1 MYIKKK
7 LIAISLICAIAASFS
22 ACSDKTSKNDS
33 AVGAVGQVDVD
44 PDATLSSE
52 EIQSLQK
59 QDLTIKPFNES
70 ADNQEDPVESNNSG
84 DSSNAVGNNN
94 TQSSNVGNDS
104 SSNNDNN
111 SSSVGGNDNVTPSI
125 DASSLLDT
133 TDVVI
138 IPGGNDND
146 NKQNDNESGN
156 NSKPGNKQVMQ
167 VWWLDLSK
175 QKNFVFDGEFIT
187 ADFKIKEGT
196 ANGTYP
202 VTVEWLDF
210 SCWEGK
216 GVAFNGTDGSV
227 VVGSDAKANSFRN
240 DGSPEIMI
248 ENVSGNPGDTV
259 TVRFQM
265 KNNPGI
271 VACVFRFGYDSDALE
286 YVGGGEGADFEGT
299 FN

>member
-1 MYIKKK
+1 
-7 LIAISLICAIAASFS
+7 
-22 ACSDKTSKNDS
+22 
-33 AVGAVGQVDVD
+33 
-44 PDATLSSE
+44 
-52 EIQSLQK
+52 SLQK

-70 ADNQEDPVESNNSG
+70 SDNQEDPVESSNSG
-84 DSSNAVGNNN
+84 DSSNVGGNNN
-94 TQSSNVGNDS
+94 SQSSNVGNDS
-104 SSNNDNN
+104 NSNDTNSGNDNN
-111 SSSVGGNDNVTPSI
+111 SSSVGGNDNVTPSV
-125 DASSLLDT
+125 DASSLLNT

-138 IPGGNDND
+138 MPGGNDND
-146 NKQNDNESGN
+146 NQSNNNNPGDNTIAGT
-156 NSKPGNKQVMQ
+156 KRVMQ

-175 QKNFVFDGEFIT
+175 QQDFVFDGEFIT

-227 VVGSDAKANSFRN
+227 VVGSEAKANSFRN

-248 ENVSGNPGDTV
+248 ENVSGKPGDTV

-271 VACVFRFGYDSDALE
+271 VACIFRFAYDSDALE
-286 YVGGGEGADFEGT
+286 YIGGGEGADFEGT
-299 FN
+299 FS

>member
-22 ACSDKTSKNDS
+22 ACSDKTSKNES

-44 PDATLSSE
+44 SNATLSSE
-52 EIQSLQK
+52 DIQSLQK

-70 ADNQEDPVESNNSG
+70 ADNQQDPVESNNSG
-84 DSSNAVGNNN
+84 DSSNVAGD
-94 TQSSNVGNDS
+94 QSSGTGNDS
-104 SSNNDNN
+104 NSNNDNN
-111 SSSVGGNDNVTPSI
+111 SSSVGGNENVTPSI
-125 DASSLLDT
+125 DASSLLNT

-138 IPGGNDND
+138 MPGGNNNNND
-146 NKQNDNESGN
+146 QNDSNQDNN
-156 NSKPGNKQVMQ
+156 NSKPGNKQIMQ

-202 VTVEWLDF
+202 ITVEWMDF

-227 VVGSDAKANSFRN
+227 TVGSDAKANSFRN

-248 ENVSGNPGDTV
+248 ENASGKPGDTV
-259 TVRFQM
+259 TVKFQM

-271 VACVFRFGYDSDALE
+271 VACIFRFGYDSDALE

-299 FN
+299 FS